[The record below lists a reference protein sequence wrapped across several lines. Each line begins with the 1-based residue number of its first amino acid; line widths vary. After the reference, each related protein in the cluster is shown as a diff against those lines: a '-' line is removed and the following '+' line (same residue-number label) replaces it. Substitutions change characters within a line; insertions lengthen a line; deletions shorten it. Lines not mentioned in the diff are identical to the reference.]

1 MNTNQQDQ
9 HEGID
14 LLERI
19 WYTLAI
25 KIVDLAIRT
34 YQVPQEQAAALRDVF
49 LKPNDYYVTLRS

>member
-1 MNTNQQDQ
+1 MPTEQE
-9 HEGID
+9 EGAE

-34 YQVPQEQAAALRDVF
+34 YEVPEEQAAALRDVF

>member
-1 MNTNQQDQ
+1 MTNEQE
-9 HEGID
+9 EGAE

-34 YQVPQEQAAALRDVF
+34 YEVPEEQAAALRDVF